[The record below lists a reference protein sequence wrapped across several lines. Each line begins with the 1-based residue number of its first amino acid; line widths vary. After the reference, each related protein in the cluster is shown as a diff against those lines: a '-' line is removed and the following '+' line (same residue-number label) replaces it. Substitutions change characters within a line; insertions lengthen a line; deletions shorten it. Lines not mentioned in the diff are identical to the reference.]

1 MLSFRDLLSGFRALG
16 IEDSRPMIVHAS
28 LSSFGEVRG
37 EAETL
42 LGALLQLH
50 PRLMAPAHTY
60 LTMIIPENGPDHN
73 GMVYGSGT
81 DLNRMAEFYRPDMP
95 CDRLMG
101 ALPETLRRH
110 PMARRSY
117 HPILSFTGIGVENE
131 LRLQTLDDPLAPIGA
146 LVEEDGWVLLLGVD
160 NTVNTSIHWAEK
172 LAGRRQFIRWALTKK
187 GVIECRGFPGCSLG
201 FEQISPRLESIT
213 RTVVVGAATVRAVPL
228 RLLVETAVEMI
239 REDVE
244 ALLCSDPACE
254 RCAAVRER

>member
-228 RLLVETAVEMI
+228 RPLVETAVEMI